1 MGGESHDETFTGIHR
16 TIGLQSQELLTI
28 RCKDTSIQNG
38 VSDSNASIESN
49 KRAPAE
55 TINGAGP
62 DAPEDD
68 SEAEQRVDSTR
79 VSLTCPGRLLI
90 L

>member
-16 TIGLQSQELLTI
+16 TIGLRIPELLTI

-38 VSDSNASIESN
+38 VLDSNASIESN
-49 KRAPAE
+49 KGTPAA

-79 VSLTCPGRLLI
+79 VSVIPPGHLLI